1 MPLNTIPNEGLT
13 SRGYPSDRLVTPI
26 IINGDMS
33 VAQRGTSV
41 TSQTGS
47 GYLTV
52 DRVRLG
58 TGANCTFTVTQA
70 SEAPTGQGFSKSYKL
85 VATTG
90 DATLAN
96 AEYNLLQYRCE
107 GNTLQA
113 IKKGTSNAEK
123 ITFAFWVKASVTGTY
138 ILELIDNDNSRY
150 ISKAY
155 TISAADTWEKKIIVI
170 DADTTGAFDND
181 SNKSLTIDFWL
192 GAGNDYSSGTLQTAW
207 TSNTSANRAV
217 GQVNAFASNNDAW
230 QITGL
235 QIEVG
240 EFDSTTI
247 PSFPFESF
255 ENNLRKCQ
263 RYYFCSDTVS
273 SATEFHP
280 CFCGSS
286 GNTPDSIKFIAP
298 VPFRSPD
305 NVTITASAGT
315 SQLVGG
321 GYSSTTTVPTFTRRS
336 LTNDVDGT
344 TKPSGNGTKIYFVTN
359 ALFSGISEGFAGFG
373 TTGKL
378 EFDNEL

>member
-1 MPLNTIPNEGLT
+1 MTITKVTDAGLDK
-13 SRGYPSDRLVTPI
+13 SRIVTPI

-33 VAQRGTSV
+33 VAQRSTSV
-41 TSQTGS
+41 TGQTAS

-58 TGANCTFTVTQA
+58 TGADCTFTVTQA

-90 DATLAN
+90 DSSLASGQ
-96 AEYNLLQYRCE
+96 YNLLQYRCE
-107 GNTLQA
+107 GNILQP

-123 ITFAFWVKASVTGTY
+123 VTVAFWVKASVTGTY
-138 ILELIDNDNSRY
+138 ILELIDDDNSRY

-155 TISAADTWEKKIIVI
+155 TISSADTWEKKVIVI
-170 DADTTGAFDND
+170 DADTTGSLDND

-192 GAGNDYSSGTLQTAW
+192 GAGSDYSSGTLQTAW
-207 TSNTSANRAV
+207 TSNTNANRAV
-217 GQVNAFASNNDAW
+217 GQVNPFASNNDAW
-230 QITGL
+230 QITGF

-240 EFDSTTI
+240 EFDTNTI
-247 PSFPFESF
+247 PNFPFESF

-263 RYYFCSDTVS
+263 RYYFCSDTIS

-280 CFCGSS
+280 AFT
-286 GNTPDSIKFIAP
+286 GNGTTPDSIKFIAP

-305 NVTITASAGT
+305 NVTITCSAGT
-315 SQLVGG
+315 SQMIGG
-321 GYSSTTTVPTFTRRS
+321 GYSETTTVPTFTRRS

-344 TKPSGNGTKIYFVTN
+344 TKPSGSGTKIYFVTN
-359 ALFSGISEGFAGFG
+359 AIFSGIDSNSYVGFG